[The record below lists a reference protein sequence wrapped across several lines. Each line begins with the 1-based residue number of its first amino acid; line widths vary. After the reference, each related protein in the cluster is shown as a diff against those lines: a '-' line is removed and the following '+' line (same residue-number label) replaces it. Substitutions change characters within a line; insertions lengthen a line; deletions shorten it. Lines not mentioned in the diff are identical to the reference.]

1 MHSPGWSDVCGMM
14 AGPTTQASSAMGTV
28 TEAQMARILIKEY
41 CFGLAGASSWAGND
55 WVSVM
60 SLSVAR
66 KAVSAHRP
74 PGSIPSCQLRR
85 TGDPPYACR
94 AMRDAL
100 RRRTVFAW
108 R

>member
-1 MHSPGWSDVCGMM
+1 M

-55 WVSVM
+55 WVSVR
-60 SLSVAR
+60 SSASRERRFPHIDRRAR
-66 KAVSAHRP
+66 DRPVSYSARVTR
-74 PGSIPSCQLRR
+74 L
-85 TGDPPYACR
+85 YACG
-94 AMRDAL
+94 AMRGVL

-108 R
+108 L